1 MHLPSTELSAEII
14 PHIKS
19 RSAPVSEVSTPISRK
34 RLDLGGVDAPD
45 DGLFGITDLDEE
57 EPRGRGSS
65 ILRRS
70 RSSVTSREAVHGE
83 SHKKQFDCK
92 WHKIQDDFN
101 FLFAMNA
108 DWH

>member
-1 MHLPSTELSAEII
+1 MHLPSTELSAEIT
-14 PHIKS
+14 HMKS

-83 SHKKQFDCK
+83 SHKKQFNCK
-92 WHKIQDDFN
+92 WYKIQDDIN
-101 FLFAMNA
+101 FLFAMSDNR
-108 DWH
+108 H